1 MKVEEKGLLPLQQAL
16 KKQDQTAQGFE
27 ALLKK
32 ELAAVDQAQKQA
44 NQKVL
49 DLATGKNPDLAEVS
63 LSLTQADL
71 SFRLLL
77 QVRNKLLEAYQEV
90 MRMQL

>member
-1 MKVEEKGLLPLQQAL
+1 MKITSPALTPLKQAL
-16 KKQDQTAQGFE
+16 AQQEKTTQGFE
-27 ALLKK
+27 DLLKK
-32 ELAAVDQAQKQA
+32 EIQAVDKTQKQA
-44 NQKVL
+44 NQKLL

-63 LSLTQADL
+63 LSLSKADL